1 MKIRCRTLFDIT
13 ATGITGHHKP
23 GRIPFQDRAGQ
34 HIVDERSWN
43 RGRNQQRNWETV
55 TQLVQLRTQLN
66 ELRDPQRVDDAWQFE
81 FGTDID
87 DVFSDGRDPLGSLR
101 ADCTDVPMLVGL
113 NEGSNF
119 APMLIT
125 SGPDQNIWF
134 EIVS

>member
-23 GRIPFQDRAGQ
+23 SRIPFQDRSGQ
-34 HIVDERSWN
+34 PIVDERSWN
-43 RGRNQQRNWETV
+43 RGRNQQRNWETL
-55 TQLVQLRTQLN
+55 TQLIQLRTQLN
-66 ELRDPQRVDDAWQFE
+66 ELQDPRIENNMWQFD
-81 FGTDID
+81 FGTDVE
-87 DVFSDGRDPLGSLR
+87 DVFSNGNDPLGALYT
-101 ADCTDVPMLVGL
+101 DCTDVPMITGL
-113 NEGSNF
+113 AELSSF

>member
-23 GRIPFQDRAGQ
+23 SRIPFQDRSGQ
-34 HIVDERSWN
+34 PIVDERSWN

-125 SGPDQNIWF
+125 SGPNQNIWF